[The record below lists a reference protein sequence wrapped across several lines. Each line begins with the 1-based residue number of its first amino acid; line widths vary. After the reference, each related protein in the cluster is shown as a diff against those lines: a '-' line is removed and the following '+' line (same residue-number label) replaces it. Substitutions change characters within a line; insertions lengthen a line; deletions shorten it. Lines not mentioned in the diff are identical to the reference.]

1 MYSVHYRPNF
11 MTVHITPKSSNSK
24 VGKLMVTTSAKQSCP
39 TTCVH
44 YNTTCYASSGYHLN
58 LHWNK
63 VTTGERGGTWG
74 ELTDFVRSLKPN
86 QLWRHNQAGDLPYGK
101 YDGQELITLPLLK
114 DLVDANKSSGAK
126 GYTYTH
132 HVLNTH
138 NLEAIK
144 YSNRNGFTVNA
155 SCESMQQA
163 DDAIAQGVPA
173 VCVVDNSKP
182 VPARTP
188 AGTRVLVCPAQD
200 ETRAVDCKSCG
211 ICQQANRKCVV
222 AFLAH
227 GNQSKKLNAKLS
239 TIAHN

>member
-1 MYSVHYRPNF
+1 ML
-11 MTVHITPKSSNSK
+11 VHITKKSANAKTGAMPVTTTEESSCPKSCPH
-24 VGKLMVTTSAKQSCP
+24 LQSGG
-39 TTCVH
+39 
-44 YNTTCYASSGYHLN
+44 CYAKSGPVSW
-58 LHWNK
+58 HWNK
-63 VTTGERGGTWG
+63 VSKGLRGGTWD
-74 ELTDFVRSLKPN
+74 ELTTYVSKLKAG
-86 QLWRHNQAGDLPYGK
+86 QLWRHNQAGDFFSTEQGSKEYIRL
-101 YDGQELITLPLLK
+101 DLLK
-114 DLVDANKSSGAK
+114 SLVDANKSSGAK

-132 HVLNTH
+132 HELHTH

-155 SCESMQQA
+155 SCESMTQA

-173 VCVVDNSKP
+173 VCVVDSTKP

-200 ETRAVDCKSCG
+200 ESRDVDCKSCG

-227 GNQSKKLNAKLS
+227 GNQSKKVNANLS
-239 TIAHN
+239 TIVQSKEVA

>member
-1 MYSVHYRPNF
+1 MF
-11 MTVHITPKSSNSK
+11 VHITKKSSNAK
-24 VGKLMVTTSAKQSCP
+24 TGKMPVTTTESSSCP
-39 TTCVH
+39 STCPH
-44 YNTTCYASSGYHLN
+44 INGNCYAKSGFHLAQ
-58 LHWNK
+58 HWKK
-63 VTTGERGGTWG
+63 VTSHERGGAWS

-101 YDGQELITLPLLK
+101 FDGQELITLPLLK

-132 HVLNTH
+132 HILNTH
-138 NLEAIK
+138 NSEAIK

-155 SCESMQQA
+155 SCESLAQA
-163 DDAIAQGVPA
+163 DAAIAQGIPS

-188 AGTRVLVCPAQD
+188 AGTRVLVCPAQTSD
-200 ETRAVDCKSCG
+200 TNCKDCG
-211 ICQQANRKCVV
+211 ICAQSNRKCVV

-227 GNQSKKLNAKLS
+227 GNRANKLNQTLEE
-239 TIAHN
+239 IA